1 MLPSAKNTLTVSREL
16 AHTINPIISETSA
29 LDTYYSSANLINQ
42 IGTIMSE
49 IADKGLSI
57 PHLYLI
63 CDAISSAI
71 RYETNLVT

>member
-1 MLPSAKNTLTVSREL
+1 MTTIVNRIT
-16 AHTINPIISETSA
+16 AHQINPIISETNPK
-29 LDTYYSSANLINQ
+29 DTYYAAASLINQ
-42 IGTIMSE
+42 IGTVASE

-71 RYETNLVT
+71 RYETSLVT